1 MILGDM
7 MSLLVLT
14 DTGRKL
20 TFTFSFG
27 LGRYG
32 TMTTPFGSYK
42 DVHLMPNGTVPYGTI
57 MFNGL

>member
-1 MILGDM
+1 M
-7 MSLLVLT
+7 
-14 DTGRKL
+14 
-20 TFTFSFG
+20 TFSLG

-32 TMTTPFGSYK
+32 TMTTPFGSYE